1 MQANNPVSKQE
12 CHKYNSIMLCYY
24 LTLRNCLF
32 ALFSG
37 HEHDAKSLQENPAG
51 AASGGDDETETE
63 NEALENQIVTGPS
76 TSSTIILPR
85 YYNKL
90 LNMFLRTFC
99 LL

>member
-1 MQANNPVSKQE
+1 MQANNPVSKNII
-12 CHKYNSIMLCYY
+12 NSIILRYY

-32 ALFSG
+32 VLFSG

-63 NEALENQIVTGPS
+63 NEALENQVVTGPS

-85 YYNKL
+85 YHDNNL
-90 LNMFLRTFC
+90 LNTFLKTFC